1 MRNIRYIFIYGIAS
15 LLTLLFAACSDEYQP
30 ACTVGEADNAI
41 QLRAGIGEEN
51 PAARAA
57 RATAAEVEHARH
69 RPFAEGSKLALRIDG
84 YWKKT
89 DTGNTG
95 QDNVK
100 ETTTGTA
107 GNEDKDTHRALTL
120 SPAVYWDD
128 YGTADP
134 DNSMGRTRGLTVYG
148 AAVSGYEGT
157 TGASGL
163 PAITDGNTLEDISNW
178 KALPWAL
185 PIDQRETAAITNSDL
200 LTSNNIREDQ
210 NGTLKF
216 DDLKKQDG
224 SASDLL
230 VFTHTMTK
238 VTVKLTPGKGFE
250 GVTGNAFQQTPTV
263 TLLDFY
269 YKGTVNVEAKTSTAD
284 DFCAA
289 IQLRAGPAEADGM
302 TPFEGLVFPGNKFDD
317 TDNIAEIEADGN
329 IYYVTAKKL
338 NAAIEGNENTLRQ
351 GMNYVLNITVNKTGV
366 DVTATI
372 KDWDTVTAA
381 NETPI
386 INFGK
391 CYGQVVTET
400 NGLENFTKDFTL
412 YRSTNKT
419 EGPYNGDEDKA
430 QMSYADSK
438 YTMTP
443 QLYWPNHQTHYFF
456 RGVWPQVGGTGG
468 PAAADVKATGIAVE
482 NCAYTANTYP
492 SCLML
497 GMPRKA
503 DGTPD
508 ETCKNGHNTEGICA
522 TDAPDGSSHADEGL
536 LHMNFQYAMAQ
547 VIVKLTTSTDA
558 SGNPLA
564 NSISINEHTKVEIIN
579 GYTAGM
585 VKFAD
590 GKSDFTGKTTA
601 DFPMTNDNGIDGA
614 FTNQYANYRNAVVP
628 QSLTNAADDDLK
640 FRITI
645 GAAPNTDVYETVL
658 GIKNIKVDGKTI
670 TAWEPGKRYIY
681 TLNITKT
688 GIQVTATLKDWTD
701 VTGSEDIWM

>member
-15 LLTLLFAACSDEYQP
+15 LLTLWFAACSDEYQP
-30 ACTVGEADNAI
+30 TYTVGEADNAI
-41 QLRAGIGEEN
+41 QLRAGISGEN
-51 PAARAA
+51 PAARTA

-69 RPFAEGSKLALRIDG
+69 RLFEEGSKLALRIDG

-89 DTGNTG
+89 DTENTE

-100 ETTTGTA
+100 ETTTGTVE
-107 GNEDKDTHRALTL
+107 NVDKDTHRALTL

-128 YGTADP
+128 YGTADL
-134 DNSMGRTRGLTVYG
+134 DNSMGRERGLTIYG

-163 PAITDGNTLEDISNW
+163 PAVTDGNTLENISNW
-178 KALPWAL
+178 TALPWEL
-185 PIDQRETAAITNSDL
+185 PTDQRAAAAITNSDL
-200 LTSNNIREDQ
+200 LTSNNIRADEDE
-210 NGTLKF
+210 TLKF
-216 DDLKKQDG
+216 DDWKKQDG

-250 GVTGNAFQQTPTV
+250 GNRFQQTPTV

-269 YKGTVNVEAKTSTAD
+269 HKGTVNVEAKTSTPSSAD
-284 DFCAA
+284 CAD
-289 IQLRAGPAEADGM
+289 IQLQAGTAEADGM
-302 TPFEGLVFPGNKFDD
+302 TPFEGLVFPGNQFDN
-317 TDNIAEIEADGN
+317 TDNIAKIEADGN

-338 NAAIEGNENTLRQ
+338 NAAIEGNDNILLQ
-351 GMNYVLNITVNKTGV
+351 GTNYVLDITVNKTGI
-366 DVTATI
+366 DVSATI
-372 KDWDTVTAA
+372 QDWDTVKADEEA
-381 NETPI
+381 PI

-391 CYGQVVTET
+391 CYGET
-400 NGLENFTKDFTL
+400 GMDFAKDFTF
-412 YRSTNKT
+412 YRSQDKESGYTDDKT
-419 EGPYNGDEDKA
+419 A
-430 QMSYADSK
+430 VSYANHG
-438 YTMTP
+438 YTMSP
-443 QLYWPNHQTHYFF
+443 QRYWPDHQTHYFF
-456 RGVWPQVGGTGG
+456 RGIWPTDFDESNVS
-468 PAAADVKATGIAVE
+468 PDGIAVK
-482 NCAYTANTYP
+482 NCDYSEGTYP

-497 GMPRKA
+497 GMPRKT

-508 ETCKNGHNTEGICA
+508 ETCKNGHTDASGNPKEGICA
-522 TDAPDGSSHADEGL
+522 TDAPDGSSHPTEGL

-547 VIVKLTTSTDA
+547 VIVKLQTSQDEN
-558 SGNPLA
+558 GHLLA
-564 NSISINEHTKVEIIN
+564 NAITINERTKVEIVN
-579 GYTAGM
+579 GYTAGKI
-585 VKFAD
+585 KFAD
-590 GKSDFTGKTTA
+590 GTSDFNGKTPV
-601 DFPMTNDNGIDGA
+601 DFTMTNDNDIDHA
-614 FTNQYANYRNAVVP
+614 LANDYANYRNAVVP

-645 GAAPNTDVYETVL
+645 GDGTNTDVYETVL